1 MSTATANPAPAP
13 AQGKKK
19 LILIIVAVLVLVLG
33 GGGVAAVML
42 LKPKPDAEFAEDEE
56 AETGKA
62 AASKRPPGV
71 VPTFVPLENFTVNLA
86 DRDAE
91 RYAQIGITLEISD
104 PKLGDQIKAFMPAI
118 RNRVLLAIADRTA
131 GELVTREG
139 KEALAE
145 KVRRETARALG
156 IDIPEPEAAEA
167 EAAPPRKGKRRA
179 AEPVNPIDAVHF
191 SNFIVQ

>member
-19 LILIIVAVLVLVLG
+19 LVLILVVVLLVVLG
-33 GGGVAAVML
+33 GGGAAAVLL
-42 LKPKPDAEFAEDEE
+42 LKKPADAEMAEEE
-56 AETGKA
+56 DAAPAKA
-62 AASKRPPGV
+62 ASAKREPGV
-71 VPTFVPLENFTVNLA
+71 PPTFVPLENFTVNLA

-104 PKLGDQIKAFMPAI
+104 PKLDAEIKAYMPAI
-118 RNRVLLAIADRTA
+118 RNRVLMAIADRTA

-139 KEALAE
+139 KEALAD
-145 KVRRETARALG
+145 KVRREVSRALG
-156 IDIPEPEAAEA
+156 YEVPDAEEEAAEA
-167 EAAPPRKGKRRA
+167 AASKGKRRRA
-179 AEPVNPIDAVHF
+179 AVVIPIDAVHF